1 MDYVY
6 PYHQA
11 IGFYLEKAEVYD
23 ENEIQQLKDIPMNFD
38 FYLDYKMSETEY
50 SDTWKIFYPK
60 NLLQ

>member
-6 PYHQA
+6 PYRQA

-38 FYLDYKMSETEY
+38 FYLDYKMKETEY
-50 SDTWKIFYPK
+50 SETWKISYPK
-60 NLLQ
+60 DLL